1 MSLHDV
7 SASGSRPVTAVAWA
21 SNSTTCPPTFHMISM
36 TEDGAT
42 ACFNRGFGRS
52 GYFLCYSKDPT
63 GGMVVADIQVIS
75 DRDVIPHGY
84 CYIPEFMEP
93 KASVLK
99 KKRVCARMVPVDS
112 VSTAVLD
119 VRLTAKSKVVLQQ
132 YTCLGDMHGM
142 VMWCKKGPFS
152 SPHPQAKPRSVS
164 LDLRQL
170 SLEGA
175 APAQPLRPYNQPP
188 SNPPPAPPR
197 ISCRRSKLE
206 EKSTGESDTSNSS
219 SIYGITAIDGV
230 PFALHPKF
238 EAQTNGKG
246 PVSSLGNIRIKSIQD
261 IENEYNYTFSV
272 EEQAAKRI
280 SPSAVAS

>member
-1 MSLHDV
+1 MSLHDL
-7 SASGSRPVTAVAWA
+7 SSSGLRPVTAVAWA
-21 SNSTTCPPTFHMISM
+21 SNSSTCPGPFHMISM

-112 VSTAVLD
+112 VTTAVLD
-119 VRLTAKSKVVLQQ
+119 IRLTAKSKVMLQQ
-132 YTCLGDMHGM
+132 YTCLGDMHGI
-142 VMWCKKGPFS
+142 VMWCRKGPFS
-152 SPHPQAKPRSVS
+152 GPVPQAKPRSVS
-164 LDLRQL
+164 LDMRQL
-170 SLEGA
+170 SLEGVS
-175 APAQPLRPYNQPP
+175 PPQPLRPYNPPP
-188 SNPPPAPPR
+188 SNPPLAPPR
-197 ISCRRSKLE
+197 ISGRRSKLE
-206 EKSTGESDTSNSS
+206 DKSAGESDSS
-219 SIYGITAIDGV
+219 SNIYGITAIDGV

-238 EAQTNGKG
+238 EAQTNGKA